1 MDIINYFNNLLI
13 DEEEIVKEL
22 ILIDNTVCNTNMTY
36 DDLIKSINSI
46 KLSENDMKKPIDV
59 ITDGEVSSVFYALLN
74 YNVNINKIHIDST
87 FLAINKWLV
96 QRFNEYFNINI
107 ILDDGFN
114 YNYYSN
120 DIVIVGDSL
129 FTSGLSK
136 MFPGAKEVY
145 M

>member
-22 ILIDNTVCNTNMTY
+22 ILIDNKVCNTNMTY

-129 FTSGLSK
+129 FTSELSK